1 MRSEDVLRRR
11 AHRGVGAT
19 IGVLVVG
26 TLVGCATPA
35 PTPTPTP
42 SETATPVLDAD
53 TAQRQMVEAV
63 DRVTTAL
70 GGTWQHETGPDYA
83 EDCRL
88 SNGEPG
94 AQWRFLVTRGSI
106 GDVPADVAAV
116 TARWKGQ
123 GMSLDRWGTQDEP
136 TITGRGGRTTRS
148 ISLSV
153 APDLYGVEAVSL
165 CFPGDADADF

>member
-1 MRSEDVLRRR
+1 MSSDTITARRWT
-11 AHRGVGAT
+11 AAT

-26 TLVGCATPA
+26 ALVGCATPA
-35 PTPTPTP
+35 PTPTP

-53 TAQRQMVEAV
+53 TAQRQMVDAV
-63 DRVTTAL
+63 DQVTTAL
-70 GGTWQHETGPDYA
+70 GGAWQHETGPDYA

-116 TARWKGQ
+116 TARWKGE
-123 GMSLDRWGTQDEP
+123 GMSPDRWGMRHEP
-136 TITGRGGRTTRS
+136 TITGRGGGTTRS

-165 CFPGDADADF
+165 CFPGDADAL